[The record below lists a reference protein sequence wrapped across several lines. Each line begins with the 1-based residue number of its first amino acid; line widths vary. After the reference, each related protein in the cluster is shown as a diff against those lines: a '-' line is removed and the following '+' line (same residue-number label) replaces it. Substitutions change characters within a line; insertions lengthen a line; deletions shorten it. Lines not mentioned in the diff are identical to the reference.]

1 VLSNGN
7 IPTKVNEEVANCF
20 DGLKM
25 FKFLEEGPQPYRQTQ
40 GMFSKDGDEYVPFN
54 TDLVCQGAVESYLN
68 DLELK
73 MQTTL
78 KEILETAKEA
88 TEEWDLSKGRHIWL
102 DDYNAQIA
110 LLATQIVWTEETQ
123 RAFEE
128 LENGGS
134 ESAMKDYL
142 QVTKNRIGAL
152 IERVRT
158 DLSFELRTK
167 IITIITID
175 VHERDV
181 VEEFVQKKIA
191 DSGSFQWLKQLRFYM
206 ESKPKEAK
214 KLCQPRICDW
224 ATWYNYEY
232 VGNCGRLVITPLTD
246 RCYITLTQALN
257 LSMGGAPAGPAGTG
271 KTETTK
277 DLGRALGLQV
287 VVFNCSD
294 QMNYRSMG
302 DIFMGLSQSGA
313 WGCFDEFNRITIDVL
328 SVVSTQVKTCLDAIK
343 ELKVNP
349 NRNMFTFEDNGE
361 IQIKITVGF
370 WITMNP
376 GYAGRTE
383 LPENLKALFRSCAMV
398 VPDIVLICENML
410 MSEGFDTARD
420 LSKKFMCLYNLAKSL
435 LSEQVHYDWGL
446 RAVKSVLRQAGALKR
461 ADVTISEEELLQRA
475 LRDFNWP
482 KIKVEDRQIFL
493 GLIRDLFPG
502 IDAATIVDAELQE
515 ISGRVARERGLTV
528 DEQFVLKN
536 IQLADIL
543 VVRHSCFL
551 IGVPGTAKSAV
562 WKNLSEALT
571 EKGWPTCW
579 DVIDPKAV
587 TSDELFGCMNP
598 KTKEWKD
605 GVLSTIMR
613 DMNRCQGK
621 YKQTHKYKWV
631 VLDGDVD
638 PEWIESLNTVMDDNK
653 VLTLV
658 SQERIPLTPSM
669 RLLLEVSNLRNATP
683 ATVSRGGVLYF
694 NESDIGWQPYKDTWL
709 SHFKAK
715 NDDNA
720 ITTFTLSFAHYI
732 NDSFLNDMRTKET
745 AAPVCEMQHIIS
757 LTTIIQFLYDDLY
770 SQKEYVEYIKRLKEE
785 GQTVFD
791 DAIKIIYE
799 GFFVFALIWS
809 FGAPLTD
816 AKSSFNGIVRAMAS
830 RVKFP
835 DSGYVYDYYFDV
847 LKGTWSPWM
856 DRVKPYD
863 ANYSGLFANL
873 IVPSAETTRQK
884 FLIDVNR
891 VTRRG
896 IIYVGFAG
904 TGKTT
909 IIKDYFN
916 AVDKETTVTSSMSLN
931 SYTDSASLQKVIESN
946 VEKRM
951 GRMYGPPSG
960 KILMFFMD
968 DLNMPKLD
976 KYGTQSPICL
986 IRQLIDYKLVFDR
999 DHLDEKKTI
1008 EDIMFL
1014 GCLNPKSG
1022 SFIIDPRLTRHFTLV
1037 GLGVP
1042 DKEILNTVYHQ
1053 ILSSHLKNFDKGYE
1067 QYATKFVQATQVL
1080 FFNMSTNA
1088 QFAPTARKFHY
1099 QFNLRDFSKIVE
1111 NLLQLDASNYNR
1123 NNTLGAARM
1132 WAHEAMRVYHDRL
1145 ILPEDRTKFMEFLQ
1159 NAMKEFSEHKPTDI
1173 LAEPLIFT
1181 NFITVIKGHEPA
1193 YLNIKDQDELRSVL
1207 EAKMA
1212 EYNENVSSMDLVLFS
1227 LACEHI
1233 TRIARICEQPCGN
1246 ALLVG
1251 VGGSGKQSLSK
1262 LTAYI
1267 I

>member
-1 VLSNGN
+1 
-7 IPTKVNEEVANCF
+7 
-20 DGLKM
+20 
-25 FKFLEEGPQPYRQTQ
+25 
-40 GMFSKDGDEYVPFN
+40 
-54 TDLVCQGAVESYLN
+54 
-68 DLELK
+68 
-73 MQTTL
+73 
-78 KEILETAKEA
+78 
-88 TEEWDLSKGRHIWL
+88 
-102 DDYNAQIA
+102 
-110 LLATQIVWTEETQ
+110 
-123 RAFEE
+123 
-128 LENGGS
+128 
-134 ESAMKDYL
+134 
-142 QVTKNRIGAL
+142 
-152 IERVRT
+152 
-158 DLSFELRTK
+158 
-167 IITIITID
+167 
-175 VHERDV
+175 
-181 VEEFVQKKIA
+181 
-191 DSGSFQWLKQLRFYM
+191 
-206 ESKPKEAK
+206 
-214 KLCQPRICDW
+214 
-224 ATWYNYEY
+224 
-232 VGNCGRLVITPLTD
+232 
-246 RCYITLTQALN
+246 
-257 LSMGGAPAGPAGTG
+257 
-271 KTETTK
+271 
-277 DLGRALGLQV
+277 
-287 VVFNCSD
+287 
-294 QMNYRSMG
+294 
-302 DIFMGLSQSGA
+302 
-313 WGCFDEFNRITIDVL
+313 
-328 SVVSTQVKTCLDAIK
+328 
-343 ELKVNP
+343 
-349 NRNMFTFEDNGE
+349 
-361 IQIKITVGF
+361 
-370 WITMNP
+370 
-376 GYAGRTE
+376 
-383 LPENLKALFRSCAMV
+383 
-398 VPDIVLICENML
+398 
-410 MSEGFDTARD
+410 
-420 LSKKFMCLYNLAKSL
+420 
-435 LSEQVHYDWGL
+435 
-446 RAVKSVLRQAGALKR
+446 
-461 ADVTISEEELLQRA
+461 
-475 LRDFNWP
+475 
-482 KIKVEDRQIFL
+482 
-493 GLIRDLFPG
+493 
-502 IDAATIVDAELQE
+502 
-515 ISGRVARERGLTV
+515 
-528 DEQFVLKN
+528 
-536 IQLADIL
+536 
-543 VVRHSCFL
+543 
-551 IGVPGTAKSAV
+551 
-562 WKNLSEALT
+562 
-571 EKGWPTCW
+571 
-579 DVIDPKAV
+579 
-587 TSDELFGCMNP
+587 
-598 KTKEWKD
+598 
-605 GVLSTIMR
+605 
-613 DMNRCQGK
+613 
-621 YKQTHKYKWV
+621 
-631 VLDGDVD
+631 
-638 PEWIESLNTVMDDNK
+638 
-653 VLTLV
+653 
-658 SQERIPLTPSM
+658 
-669 RLLLEVSNLRNATP
+669 
-683 ATVSRGGVLYF
+683 
-694 NESDIGWQPYKDTWL
+694 
-709 SHFKAK
+709 
-715 NDDNA
+715 
-720 ITTFTLSFAHYI
+720 
-732 NDSFLNDMRTKET
+732 
-745 AAPVCEMQHIIS
+745 
-757 LTTIIQFLYDDLY
+757 
-770 SQKEYVEYIKRLKEE
+770 
-785 GQTVFD
+785 
-791 DAIKIIYE
+791 
-799 GFFVFALIWS
+799 
-809 FGAPLTD
+809 
-816 AKSSFNGIVRAMAS
+816 MAS

-1132 WAHEAMRVYHDRL
+1132 WAHEEMRVYHDRL
-1145 ILPEDRTKFMEFLQ
+1145 IMPEDRTKFMEFLQ